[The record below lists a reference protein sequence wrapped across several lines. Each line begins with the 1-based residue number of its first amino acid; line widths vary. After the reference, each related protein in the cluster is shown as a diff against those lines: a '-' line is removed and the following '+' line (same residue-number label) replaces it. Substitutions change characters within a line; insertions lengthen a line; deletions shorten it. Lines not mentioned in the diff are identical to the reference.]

1 MRHRRFHDGDVRE
14 RLWTV
19 QRPCVSKPQPARK
32 SPIFQL
38 PIHDA
43 LPELQAALS
52 RATAAVLI
60 APPGAGKTTVVPLAL
75 LDQPWVGAGKILV
88 LEPRR
93 LAARAAAARMA
104 QTLGE
109 AVGETVG
116 YRVRLQSKV
125 SSKTRIEVVTEGVF
139 TRRVLDDPGLD
150 GVACVIFD
158 EFHERSLDA
167 DLGLAFARDAQG
179 LLRED
184 LRILVMSATLDGA
197 AVAGLLGD
205 APVVQSLGRAFPV
218 ETRYL
223 GRNPVARLEDEVVR
237 AVRLALAEEGGSLLV
252 FLPGAGEIAR
262 VQSALHERLGDRPD
276 IAVTPLYG
284 ALDPAEQDCAIRPAK
299 PGVRKVVLAT
309 SIAET
314 SLTIEGV
321 RVVIDAGLSRVP
333 RFEPSSGLTRLETVR
348 VARAAADQRRGRA
361 GRTEAGVCYR
371 LWDEAETRALIPFAR
386 PEILESDLS
395 GVALDLAQ
403 WGVKSAQG
411 LALLDQPPAGAFA
424 EARAL
429 LTRLGALNESGDL
442 TEHGRRLARLPLSPR
457 LAQMVLR
464 GADQGMGRRAAL
476 IAACLSERGLG
487 GTSVDLSTRL
497 ERLAG
502 DRSPRA
508 RDARALASRWARA
521 AGGHDD
527 EDASIHDQD
536 GLLLAEAFP
545 ERIAKARGANGEFRL
560 ASGRGAHLDPTDA
573 LARAPWLAVGEL
585 GGGAARDRILLAAP
599 LAEPALLSAFADRLV
614 VEDRIDR
621 DASGRVRAR
630 RLSRLGD
637 LVVEERLI
645 EKPDADL
652 LQRALLDQIAAEGL
666 GGLNWGDAAL
676 NFRARVAF
684 MASLEPDA
692 WPDLSDGVLNAT
704 AADWLAPLLE
714 GRNALTQIPAGDLDQ
729 AVRDLVPWALQR
741 RLDAEAP
748 ERFAVPTGS
757 TIAIDYAAEGGPR
770 LEVRVQELFGL
781 DRHPTIANGRAPL
794 TLALLSPARRPV
806 QVTKDLPGFWTG
818 SWKAVRA
825 DMRGRYPRH
834 PWPED
839 PLQAPPTTRAKPRGT

>member
-1 MRHRRFHDGDVRE
+1 MSLNFR
-14 RLWTV
+14 
-19 QRPCVSKPQPARK
+19 
-32 SPIFQL
+32 L

-43 LPELQAALS
+43 LPALQTAL
-52 RATAAVLI
+52 AGADAAVLI

-75 LDQPWVGAGKILV
+75 LDAPWAAGGKILM

-104 QTLGE
+104 ATLGE

-116 YRVRLQSKV
+116 YRVRLQAKISAR
-125 SSKTRIEVVTEGVF
+125 TRIEVVTEGIF

-179 LLRED
+179 LLRQD
-184 LRILVMSATLDGA
+184 LRLLVMSATLDGA
-197 AVAGLLGD
+197 AIAKLLGD
-205 APVVQSLGRAFPV
+205 APVIESLGRAFSV

-223 GRNPVARLEDEVVR
+223 GRNPTARLEEDVAR
-237 AVRLALAEEGGSLLV
+237 AIRRALAEESGSLLV

-262 VQSALHERLGDRPD
+262 VQGLLADGLGKRPD
-276 IAVTPLYG
+276 VVVTPLYG
-284 ALDPAEQDCAIRPAK
+284 ALDPAQQDQAIRPAP

-333 RFEPSSGLTRLETVR
+333 RFDPSSGLTRLETVR
-348 VARAAADQRRGRA
+348 VSRAAADQRRGRA
-361 GRTEAGVCYR
+361 GRTEPGVCYR

-403 WGVKSAQG
+403 WGAKSADG
-411 LALLDQPPAGAFA
+411 LALLDPPPAGAFG

-429 LTRLGALNESGDL
+429 LTRLGALNPAGDL
-442 TEHGRRLARLPLSPR
+442 TPHGRRLARLPLAPR
-457 LAQMVLR
+457 LAQMVVR
-464 GADQGMGRRAAL
+464 GAEQGLGRRAAL

-487 GTSVDLSTRL
+487 GTASDLSTRL

-502 DRSPRA
+502 DRSRRR
-508 RDARALASRWARA
+508 RDADVLASRWARA
-521 AGGHDD
+521 AGGGGEDERDD
-527 EDASIHDQD
+527 EGATPARD

-545 ERIAKARGANGEFRL
+545 ERIAKARGPRGEFRL
-560 ASGRGAHLDPTDA
+560 ATGRGAYLDPADA
-573 LARAPWLAVGEL
+573 LAGEAWLAVGEL
-585 GGGAARDRILLAAP
+585 GGGAGRDRILLAAP
-599 LAEPALLSAFADRLV
+599 LDEATLLDAFADRLV
-614 VEDRIDR
+614 IEDRIDR
-621 DASGRVRAR
+621 DDSGRVRAR
-630 RLSRLGD
+630 RLTRLGD
-637 LVVEERLI
+637 LVVEERAI
-645 EKPDADL
+645 ERPDGAL
-652 LQRALLDQIAAEGL
+652 LRRALLDQVRRDGL
-666 GGLNWGDAAL
+666 GELNWSEAATAL
-676 NFRARVAF
+676 RARVAF
-684 MASLEPDA
+684 MAGLEPGA
-692 WPDLSDGVLNAT
+692 WPDLGDAGLIDSLP
-704 AADWLAPLLE
+704 DWLAPLLD
-714 GRNALTQIPAGDLDQ
+714 GRNALSQIPAEALHQ
-729 AVRDLVPWALQR
+729 AVRDLIPWELQH

-748 ERFAVPTGS
+748 QRFTVPTGS
-757 TIAIDYAAEGGPR
+757 SPAIDYAAEGGPR

-781 DRHPTIANGRAPL
+781 NRHPTIAGGRAPL

-806 QVTKDLPGFWTG
+806 QVTRDLPGFWAG
-818 SWKAVRA
+818 SWKAVRTE
-825 DMRGRYPRH
+825 MRGRYPRH